1 MAVVQHDPY
10 PPPLPLLMQWSG
22 WSRLLH
28 PKRCFYVVRQDG
40 LKEEEL
46 GPLPV
51 LSEGNGP
58 RVQAGLGEGGV
69 VDAGQE
75 VLL

>member
-1 MAVVQHDPY
+1 M
-10 PPPLPLLMQWSG
+10 PPPPPTDAEEW
-22 WSRLLH
+22 
-28 PKRCFYVVRQDG
+28 VVTASASQTLFLWQDG

-51 LSEGNGP
+51 LSERNGP
-58 RVQAGLGEGGV
+58 RVQAGLGEGGA